1 MENVNLKASP
11 ETRAQILQLIALEK
25 LVNNKDYTI
34 KSYLEHLVSMAA
46 HGNFDETDKLKID
59 VNFQPVELRADG
71 PSLRSVMQVDSYRL
85 RTTVLPDAADDNER
99 LFGQGVTQKDE

>member
-1 MENVNLKASP
+1 MANVNLTATA

-25 LVNNKDYTI
+25 LTNGKDYTI
-34 KSYLEHLVSMAA
+34 KSYLEMLVSLAA
-46 HGNFDETDKLKID
+46 HGNFDEAGKLKID

-85 RTTVLPDAADDNER
+85 RTVC
-99 LFGQGVTQKDE
+99 